1 MLFCDW
7 LQHNIISILIKP
19 NIQLNVCDESDIQF
33 RDINVRAA
41 SGGIKQELF
50 YISTY
55 RHTHTRTHVMLYFIL
70 ITR

>member
-7 LQHNIISILIKP
+7 LQHYIISILIKH

-33 RDINVRAA
+33 RNINVHAA

-50 YISTY
+50 YISMC
-55 RHTHTRTHVMLYFIL
+55 RHTYTRARAHALCYILY
-70 ITR
+70 